1 MFEFISEL
9 NPWWSQNGWKIG
21 CVGRILI
28 NNVLNSIRNSQYVT
42 VLKGTRQCG
51 KTFLIKQTIEKLVQ
65 DGVDPKAISYFLFD
79 DPDLTSL
86 IENEPAVFRAY
97 IQNEAKKHTRYY
109 VVLDEF
115 QRVKGLT
122 NIVKIFYEAGSNIK
136 WMLSGS
142 SQLLV
147 SDKVSESLL
156 GRTDTFVLHP
166 FSFAE
171 IVSSGAQEIGKAMR
185 QFLLSP
191 KDSWDALESVYN
203 KLIGELE
210 FSIRPKFNRF
220 ILTGGYPQAALA
232 QDNSS
237 AFLRLKELKQV
248 YIERDIIQMLKIEKW
263 QEFDRL
269 MSALALMSG
278 RLVNYDNLQSD
289 ISISFQTL
297 KKFLSVLDSTFMAHA
312 LANWTSGKLASLKKT
327 PKIFFED
334 NGLRNYLSRTMDD
347 VSLSKEKGAIIETFI
362 YNQLTKLISWQK
374 NGMAKIYFWRN
385 KQGNEVDFILED
397 GKHMLPIEAKSGNL
411 KNPPRG
417 LREFMNRADMWEAV
431 ILSNDRFGKIDDDN
445 HTFYYIPHIL
455 FGLMI

>member
-9 NPWWSQNGWKIG
+9 NPWWGQTGWKIG
-21 CVGRILI
+21 GVERVLVD
-28 NNVLNSIRNSQYVT
+28 NVLNSIRNSQYVT

-51 KTFLIKQTIEKLVQ
+51 KTFLVKQVIERLVQ
-65 DGVDPKAISYFLFD
+65 DGVDPRSISYFLFD
-79 DPDLTSL
+79 DPDLKSL
-86 IENEPAVFRAY
+86 VENEPSVFRSY
-97 IQNEAKKHTRYY
+97 IQNEAKKHARYY
-109 VVLDEF
+109 VVMDEF

-136 WMLSGS
+136 WILSGS

-147 SDKVSESLL
+147 SDTVSESLL

-171 IVSSGAQEIGKAMR
+171 AVNGGTQEIGEAMR

-191 KDSWDALESVYN
+191 KNSWSALESIYN
-203 KLIGELE
+203 RYKGEIE
-210 FSIRPKFNRF
+210 FSIRSKFNRF

-232 QDNSS
+232 EEVSS

-269 MSALALMSG
+269 MSALALMAG
-278 RLVNYDNLQSD
+278 QLVNYDNLQSD

-297 KKFLSVLDSTFMAHA
+297 KKFLGVLDSTFMAHT
-312 LANWTSGKLASLKKT
+312 LANWTSGKLASLKKS

-334 NGLRNYLSRTMDD
+334 NGFRNYLSRTMDD
-347 VSLSKEKGAIIETFI
+347 VSLAKEKGAIIETFI
-362 YNQLTKLISWQK
+362 YNQLTKLNSWQK
-374 NGMAKIYFWRN
+374 SGMARIYFWRN

-397 GKHMLPIEAKSGNL
+397 GKHMVSIEAKSGDIR
-411 KNPPRG
+411 NPPRG
-417 LREFMNRADMWEAV
+417 LREFMRRVDMREAM
-431 ILSNDRFGKIDDDN
+431 ILSNDRFEKIDDDI